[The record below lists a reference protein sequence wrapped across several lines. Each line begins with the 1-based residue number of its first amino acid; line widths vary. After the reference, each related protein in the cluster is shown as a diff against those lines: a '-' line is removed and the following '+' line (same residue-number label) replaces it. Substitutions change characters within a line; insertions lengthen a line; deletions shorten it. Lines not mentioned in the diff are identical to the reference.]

1 MRYAIFDLDGTL
13 VDSMTMWRSV
23 GKTFLERHNY
33 PPLKYTKQSSND
45 TWEKDFLGAV
55 NEQLG
60 LDITYEYFFKWFS
73 DYVIE
78 QYRDVLPLKDNAY
91 SVLTELKNQGVKMCI
106 CSSTHRFMMQPALE
120 RLDLLKFFEFTCH
133 CNEFGKEKN
142 EPDIFLYC
150 MEKLG
155 ANNPSEVAVFED
167 AVYSASTAKKAGF
180 YVVGISDVTE
190 KKKEQMLEVCDQYI
204 TNFDQLCFEKL
215 PE

>member
-23 GKTFLERHNY
+23 GKTFLEQHGY
-33 PPLKYTKQSSND
+33 PPLKYTKQTSND
-45 TWEKDFLGAV
+45 TWERDFLAAV

-60 LDITYEYFFKWFS
+60 LEVTYEYFFKWFS

-78 QYRDVLPLKDNAY
+78 QYRNVLQMKSNAY
-91 SVLTELKNQGVKMCI
+91 NTLEQLKNQGVKMCI
-106 CSSTHRFMMQPALE
+106 CSSTHRFMMMPALE

-142 EPDIFLYC
+142 HPDIFFHC
-150 MEKLG
+150 MKKLG
-155 ANNPSEVAVFED
+155 AENPCEVAVFED
-167 AVYSASTAKKAGF
+167 AVYSAATAKEAGF

-190 KKKEQMLEVCDQYI
+190 HKKDKMLAVCDQYI
-204 TNFDQLCFEKL
+204 TDFSQLDFEKL
-215 PE
+215 PL

>member
-23 GKTFLERHNY
+23 CKTFLERHNL

-60 LDITYEYFFKWFS
+60 LDITYEYFFRWFS

-78 QYRDVLPLKDNAY
+78 QYRDVLPMKENAY
-91 SVLTELKNQGVKMCI
+91 RTLEKLKSQGVKMCI
-106 CSSTHRFMMQPALE
+106 CSSTHRFMMQPALD

-142 EPDIFLYC
+142 QPDIFYHC

-155 ANNPSEVAVFED
+155 AENPAQVAVFED
-167 AVYSASTAKKAGF
+167 AVYSATTAKKAGF
-180 YVVGISDVTE
+180 YVVGISDITE
-190 KKKEQMLEVCDQYI
+190 RKKEEMLQVCDQYI
-204 TNFDQLCFEKL
+204 TNFDQLDFDEL
-215 PE
+215 PL